1 MGDDSPSEEEFRFQT
16 VGEQLKAE
24 RERLGLS
31 LSDLAAKTRVPMR
44 HLESIE
50 KSDFAALPGS
60 TYTLGFARSYARAV
74 EMDPAKVSGDLRT
87 ELAQGGHEGYQAP
100 LQNYE
105 PADPARVPSRALAW
119 TAAAIGI
126 LLVSAY
132 CIWRSM
138 ALGSGGDI
146 SVPPPATDKA
156 PSAAT
161 APADAGNP
169 DGPVVLTAT
178 DNVWVKV
185 YDADNKRL
193 YEKEMVKGDSF
204 TVPADANKPMIVTGR
219 PQVLTVTV
227 GGKQVPALGPA
238 DKTVAD
244 LEISAKALLARV
256 PAESTGAATT
266 PTASSTSSNSTSSS
280 NASGTSSRSSN
291 SPARERTVERRA
303 PSANPPAARET
314 SDKITEKAAE
324 PPAPAAPAPEN
335 SGN

>member
-50 KSDFAALPGS
+50 KSDFGALPGS
-60 TYTLGFARSYARAV
+60 TYTLGFARSYASA
-74 EMDPAKVSGDLRT
+74 MDMDSAKVSTDLRA

-119 TAAAIGI
+119 TAAGIGV
-126 LLVSAY
+126 LLVAAY
-132 CIWRSM
+132 FVWRSM
-138 ALGSGGDI
+138 TLGGDI
-146 SVPPPATDKA
+146 SMPVPATEKA
-156 PSAAT
+156 ASAAT
-161 APADAGNP
+161 APAETPNP
-169 DGPVVLTAT
+169 DGAVVLTAT

-204 TVPADANKPMIVTGR
+204 TVPQDANKPMIVTGR

-227 GGKQVPALGPA
+227 GGKEVPALGPA
-238 DKTVAD
+238 DKTIAD
-244 LEISAKALLARV
+244 LEISAKALLARAPAPAPA
-256 PAESTGAATT
+256 PAESTASTPAART
-266 PTASSTSSNSTSSS
+266 TSSS
-280 NASGTSSRSSN
+280 NSSASN
-291 SPARERTVERRA
+291 STPRERTVERRTPA
-303 PSANPPAARET
+303 ASPPAPRVTEKT
-314 SDKITEKAAE
+314 VEKAAE
-324 PPAPAAPAPEN
+324 APAAAAPVTEN

>member
-74 EMDPAKVSGDLRT
+74 DMDPAKVSGELRT

-119 TAAAIGI
+119 TAAAIGVS
-126 LLVSAY
+126 LVIAY
-132 CIWRSM
+132 FVWRSM

-146 SVPPPATDKA
+146 SMPAPATEKTA
-156 PSAAT
+156 SAAT
-161 APADAGNP
+161 APAAAPNTE
-169 DGPVVLTAT
+169 GPVVLTAT

-204 TVPADANKPMIVTGR
+204 TVPQDANKPMIVTGR

-227 GGKQVPALGPA
+227 GGKEVPPLGPA

-244 LEISAKALLARV
+244 LEISAKALLARNA
-256 PAESTGAATT
+256 PESTATST
-266 PTASSTSSNSTSSS
+266 PTATTTTTTSSS
-280 NASGTSSRSSN
+280 STGSSTGTGNRNSSTT
-291 SPARERTVERRA
+291 RERPAERRA
-303 PSANPPAARET
+303 PASSPPAERVTEKT
-314 SDKITEKAAE
+314 VEKAAE
-324 PPAPAAPAPEN
+324 APAPAAPAAEN

>member
-74 EMDPAKVSGDLRT
+74 DMDPAKVSSDLRA

-119 TAAAIGI
+119 TAAAIGVT
-126 LLVSAY
+126 LVIAY
-132 CIWRSM
+132 FVWRSM

-146 SVPPPATDKA
+146 SMPAPATEKTA
-156 PSAAT
+156 SAAT
-161 APADAGNP
+161 APAAAPNAE
-169 DGPVVLTAT
+169 GPVVLTAT

-204 TVPADANKPMIVTGR
+204 TVPQDANKPMIVTGR

-227 GGKQVPALGPA
+227 GGKEVPPLGLA

-244 LEISAKALLARV
+244 LEISAKALLARAA
-256 PAESTGAATT
+256 PESTATGT
-266 PTASSTSSNSTSSS
+266 PTATTTSSNSTGSSTGTG
-280 NASGTSSRSSN
+280 NRNSGTT
-291 SPARERTVERRA
+291 RERPAERRA
-303 PSANPPAARET
+303 PASSPPAERVTEKT
-314 SDKITEKAAE
+314 VEKAAE
-324 PPAPAAPAPEN
+324 APAPAAPAAEN